1 MRRIPP
7 PGAGL
12 VVLVAAAALP
22 IVIKASKPL
31 AKKIGEGIEKFGRK
45 LKEATV
51 EEETKAEPKI
61 PDPPKQTASAPKE
74 PKIPDAPAEPKAT
87 KVRQT
92 KPRAKTTRPKKTVKS
107 TPTTR
112 KPKTPPTE

>member
-1 MRRIPP
+1 MRRIPS

-12 VVLVAAAALP
+12 AVLVAAAALP

-61 PDPPKQTASAPKE
+61 PDPPKESAAATKE
-74 PKIPDAPAEPKAT
+74 PKVPDAPTEPKAT

-92 KPRAKTTRPKKTVKS
+92 KPRPKTTRAKKTVKS
-107 TPTTR
+107 TPTSR
-112 KPKTPPTE
+112 KPKSPPTE